1 MRILPISDPLFQNY
15 GQILEGFDL
24 EELGR
29 VLKNETPLPDAGTI
43 YVASDPKLEDLPVF
57 QEIADRAFGGM
68 PTQLGYCNG
77 RNTKM
82 NCLEYHRDSELN
94 FANED
99 FILLLAKREELV
111 GGRLD
116 SSNVV
121 GFKVPKG
128 VLVEVYATSLHYAPC
143 SAKKGAG
150 FQVLV
155 GLPKGTNTD
164 KPEFEPKS
172 EEDKL
177 LRARNKWLLAHADS
191 KEAKEGAP
199 VMIDGENIDIEN
211 LI

>member
-15 GQILEGFDL
+15 GQVLEGFDL
-24 EELGR
+24 EELGSI
-29 VLKNETPLPDAGTI
+29 LKNDTPLPDAGTV
-43 YVASDPKLEDLPVF
+43 YVASDPKLEALAAF
-57 QEIADRAFGGM
+57 QEISDRAYGGM

-94 FANED
+94 FGAQD
-99 FILLLAKREELV
+99 FILLLAKREELEN
-111 GGRLD
+111 GRLD
-116 SSNVV
+116 SSKVV
-121 GFKVPKG
+121 AFQVPKG
-128 VLVEVYATSLHYAPC
+128 VLVEVYANTMHYAPC
-143 SAKKGAG
+143 SAKRGEG

-155 GLPKGTNTD
+155 ALPRGTNTE

-191 KEAKEGAP
+191 NEAKDGAP
-199 VMIDGENIDIEN
+199 VMIDGENVDIED

>member
-15 GQILEGFDL
+15 GQVLEGFDL

-43 YVASDPKLEDLPVF
+43 YVASDPKLEVLPVF

-111 GGRLD
+111 NGRLD
-116 SSNVV
+116 SSKVV

-143 SAKKGAG
+143 SAKKGEG

-155 GLPKGTNTD
+155 ALPKGTNTD
-164 KPEFEPKS
+164 KPVFEAKN

-191 KEAKEGAP
+191 SEAKDGAP
-199 VMIDGENIDIEN
+199 VMIDGENIDIED